1 MSKFIKAFFAL
12 DLWIALSLITTVIVN
27 MLFSHD
33 QVIMITLSIAL
44 ALVNGIFSVIAM
56 KSINLYR
63 KKSIKRIN

>member
-33 QVIMITLSIAL
+33 QVIMITLSIF
-44 ALVNGIFSVIAM
+44 NSF
-56 KSINLYR
+56 KSPLISSTLSR
-63 KKSIKRIN
+63 GLGSL